1 MRAAS
6 GRCPAGRESCHRC
19 HPERAQRAKEP
30 KRRSGSFASLR
41 TTLSVLALCIIPA
54 TAVAQQAPAPDF
66 EALGFEAAERLGEY
80 LRIRTVNPPGNE
92 TAGARWLRQVL
103 AKDGIEAEI
112 FESSP
117 GRGNLY
123 ARLPGNG
130 SKRPIVLLSHIDVV
144 PATDSAWRVS
154 PWSGE
159 TRSGAVWGRG
169 ALDMKGMGVVE
180 LLTMIA
186 LKRRG
191 VPLSRDVILVANAD
205 EETGSSGAEWFA
217 REKRGLLR
225 NAEFLV
231 NEGGHNRLGPTG
243 QTEYYGVGVTE
254 KVPYWIRITARGAA
268 GHGSIPRPDN
278 AALRISRAVG
288 RIAAYQTP
296 IKLTPPAERYF
307 KDLATREV
315 DPGRRRWL
323 ADPAAALR
331 NPAGRLY
338 LTSNLYYNA
347 ILRNTI
353 SITVLRGSDK
363 TNVIPP
369 EASAELDVRLLP
381 GERPAVF
388 VRELRRVIGDSL
400 VEITP
405 LRPERQATTS
415 PLDGPMIEA
424 IREAVEAMEPGALL
438 TTPTLAGYTDSY
450 YYRAIG
456 IGAYGV
462 SPFRLSEEDA
472 RTVHGNDER
481 VTVENLRFGVE
492 FLYRI
497 VERVAR

>member
-1 MRAAS
+1 MRSAS
-6 GRCPAGRESCHRC
+6 GGCHAGREWCHMTRI
-19 HPERAQRAKEP
+19 
-30 KRRSGSFASLR
+30 
-41 TTLSVLALCIIPA
+41 VLALCLVPA
-54 TAVAQQAPAPDF
+54 TAFAQQARTPDF
-66 EALGFEAAERLGEY
+66 EVLGFEAAERLGEY

-103 AKDGIEAEI
+103 AKEGIEAEI

-144 PATDSAWRVS
+144 PATDSAWKVS

-180 LLTMIA
+180 LMTMIA

-243 QTEYYGVGVTE
+243 ETEYYGVGVTE
-254 KVPYWIRITARGAA
+254 KVPYWVRITARGAP

-278 AALRISRAVG
+278 AAARISRAVG

-296 IKLTPPAERYF
+296 IRLTPPAERYF
-307 KDLATREV
+307 KDLATRET
-315 DPGRRRWL
+315 DPQQRRWL

-331 NPAGRLY
+331 NPAGRLF

-353 SITVLRGSDK
+353 SITALRGSDK

-381 GERPAVF
+381 GERPADF
-388 VRELRRVIGDSL
+388 VRELRRVIADSL

-424 IREAVEAMEPGALL
+424 IREAVEAMEPGALI
-438 TTPTLAGYTDSY
+438 TTPMLAGYTDSY

-456 IGAYGV
+456 IGAYGI

-481 VTVENLRFGVE
+481 VTLENLRFGVE
-492 FLYRI
+492 FMYRI

>member
-1 MRAAS
+1 MI
-6 GRCPAGRESCHRC
+6 GRLLVCGGRL
-19 HPERAQRAKEP
+19 
-30 KRRSGSFASLR
+30 RSLVAVGVA
-41 TTLSVLALCIIPA
+41 LSIGPSPDLAH
-54 TAVAQQAPAPDF
+54 AQQARSPDF
-66 EALGFEAAERLGEY
+66 DALGFEAAERLGEY
-80 LRIRTVNPPGNE
+80 IRVRTVNPPGNE
-92 TAGARWLRQVL
+92 TAGARWMQQVL
-103 AKDGIEAEI
+103 AREGIPAEI

-144 PATDSAWRVS
+144 PATDSAWQVG

-159 TRSGAVWGRG
+159 TRHGAVWGRG
-169 ALDMKGMGVVE
+169 ALDMKGTAIVE
-180 LLTMIA
+180 LMTMIA

-205 EETGSSGAEWFA
+205 EETGSTGAEWFA
-217 REKRGLLR
+217 REKKALLR

-231 NEGGHNRLGPTG
+231 NEGGHNRVTPEGR
-243 QTEYYGVGVTE
+243 TEYYGIGVTE
-254 KVPYWIRITARGAA
+254 KMPYWVRITAHGSP
-268 GHGSIPRPDN
+268 GHASIPRPDN
-278 AALRISRAVG
+278 AAARISRALG
-288 RIAAYQTP
+288 RIAAWRTP
-296 IKLTPPAERYF
+296 IRLTPPAERYF
-307 KDLATREV
+307 KSLATRET
-315 DPGRRRWL
+315 DPRRRGWL

-331 NPAGRLY
+331 DSAGLSFF
-338 LTSNLYYNA
+338 TSNLYYDA
-347 ILRNTI
+347 ILRNTV
-353 SITVLRGSDK
+353 SITVLEGSDK

-381 GERPAVF
+381 GERPADF
-388 VRELRRVIGDSL
+388 VSELRRVIADSL
-400 VEITP
+400 VEIIP

-424 IREAVEAMEPGALL
+424 IRKAVQAMEPGALL
-438 TTPTLAGYTDSY
+438 VPSMLAGFTDSY
-450 YYRAIG
+450 YYRSIG

-462 SPFRLSEEDA
+462 SPFRLSDEDA

-492 FLYRI
+492 FMYRM

>member
-1 MRAAS
+1 M
-6 GRCPAGRESCHRC
+6 
-19 HPERAQRAKEP
+19 
-30 KRRSGSFASLR
+30 
-41 TTLSVLALCIIPA
+41 
-54 TAVAQQAPAPDF
+54 
-66 EALGFEAAERLGEY
+66 EAADRLGEY
-80 LRIRTVNPPGNE
+80 LRIRTINPPGNE
-92 TAGARWLRQVL
+92 TAGARWLQKVL
-103 AKDGIEAEI
+103 ARDGIAAQI

-130 SKRPIVLLSHIDVV
+130 SKRPLVLLSHIDVV
-144 PATDSAWRVS
+144 PATDSAWQVS

-159 TRSGAVWGRG
+159 IRMGAVWGRG
-169 ALDMKGMGVVE
+169 ALDMKGTAVVE
-180 LLTMIA
+180 LMAMIA

-205 EETGSSGAEWFA
+205 EETGSTGAEWFT
-217 REKRGLLR
+217 REKRALLR
-225 NAEFLV
+225 DAEFLL
-231 NEGGHNRLGPTG
+231 NEGGHNRLGPEG
-243 QTEYYGVGVTE
+243 RTEYYGVGVTE
-254 KVPYWIRITARGAA
+254 KIPYWVRLTAQGSA

-278 AALRISRAVG
+278 ASARIARALG
-288 RIAAYQTP
+288 RIAAYETP

-307 KDLATREV
+307 KNLATRET
-315 DPGRRRWL
+315 DPLRRRWL
-323 ADPAAALR
+323 ANPAAALR
-331 NPAGRLY
+331 NAAALRWF
-338 LTSNLYYNA
+338 TSNLYYNS

-381 GERPAVF
+381 GERPADF
-388 VRELRRVIGDSL
+388 VGELRRVIADSA

-415 PLDGPMIEA
+415 PLDGALMDA
-424 IREAVEAMEPGALL
+424 IREAVETMEPGALI
-438 TTPTLAGYTDSY
+438 TTPMLAGYTDSY
-450 YYRAIG
+450 YYRALG
-456 IGAYGV
+456 IGAYGL
-462 SPFRLSEEDA
+462 SPFRLSEEDS

-492 FLYRI
+492 FFYRI

>member
-1 MRAAS
+1 MVT
-6 GRCPAGRESCHRC
+6 
-19 HPERAQRAKEP
+19 
-30 KRRSGSFASLR
+30 FA
-41 TTLSVLALCIIPA
+41 LSMGTVALALSMSPA
-54 TAVAQQAPAPDF
+54 VCAAQQSPAPDF
-66 EALGFEAAERLGEY
+66 DALGQEAAERLGEY

-92 TAGARWLRQVL
+92 TAGAKWLQQVL
-103 AKDGIEAEI
+103 AREGIAAQI

-130 SKRPIVLLSHIDVV
+130 SERPIVLLSHIDVV
-144 PATDSAWRVS
+144 PATDSAWQVG

-169 ALDMKGMGVVE
+169 ALDMKGTAIVE
-180 LLTMIA
+180 LMTMIA

-205 EETGSSGAEWFA
+205 EETSSSGAEWFA
-217 REKRGLLR
+217 REKKGLLR
-225 NAEFLV
+225 DAEFLL
-231 NEGGHNRLGPTG
+231 NEGGHNRLGPEG
-243 QTEYYGVGVTE
+243 RTEYYGVGVTE
-254 KVPYWIRITARGAA
+254 KVPYWLRITARGSP

-278 AALRISRAVG
+278 AAARISRALG

-307 KDLATREV
+307 KDVATRET
-315 DPGRRRWL
+315 DPRRRRWL
-323 ADPAAALR
+323 ADPAAAVR
-331 NPAGRLY
+331 SPAGARFF
-338 LTSNLYYNA
+338 TSNLYYNS

-353 SITVLRGSDK
+353 SITALRGSDK

-381 GERPAVF
+381 GERPADF
-388 VRELRRVIGDSL
+388 VRELRRVIADSA

-415 PLDGPMIEA
+415 PLDGALIEA
-424 IREAVEAMEPGALL
+424 IREAVETMEPGALI
-438 TTPTLAGYTDSY
+438 TTPMLSGYTDSY

-456 IGAYGV
+456 IGAYGL

-481 VTVENLRFGVE
+481 VTVENIRFGVE
-492 FLYRI
+492 FFYRI
-497 VERVAR
+497 VEKVAR

>member
-1 MRAAS
+1 MSAAP
-6 GRCPAGRESCHRC
+6 G
-19 HPERAQRAKEP
+19 
-30 KRRSGSFASLR
+30 SLR
-41 TTLSVLALCIIPA
+41 MTACVAALWLGSA
-54 TAVAQQAPAPDF
+54 TAAAQQAPTPDF
-66 EALGFEAAERLGEY
+66 ETLGFEAAERLGEY

-92 TAGARWLRQVL
+92 TAGAEWLRRVL
-103 AKDGIEAEI
+103 AREGIEARI

-123 ARLPGNG
+123 ARLPGTG
-130 SKRPIVLLSHIDVV
+130 SKRPLVLLSHIDVV
-144 PATDSAWRVS
+144 PATDSAWQVG

-169 ALDMKGMGVVE
+169 ALDMKGMAIVQ
-180 LLTMIA
+180 LMTMVA

-191 VPLSRDVILVANAD
+191 VPLSRDVMLVANAD
-205 EETGSSGAEWFA
+205 EETGSTGAEWFT

-225 NAEFLV
+225 DAEFLL

-243 QTEYYGVGVTE
+243 QTEYYGVAVTE
-254 KVPYWIRITARGAA
+254 KVPYWVRLTARGSP
-268 GHGSIPRPDN
+268 GHGSVPRPDN
-278 AALRISRAVG
+278 AAARISRAVG

-296 IKLTPPAERYF
+296 VKLTPPAERYF
-307 KDLATREV
+307 KDVAIQEH
-315 DPGRRRWL
+315 DPLRRRWL
-323 ADPAAALR
+323 ADPAAALQSR
-331 NPAGRLY
+331 AGRLF

-353 SITVLRGSDK
+353 SITALRGSDK

-381 GERPAVF
+381 GERPADF
-388 VRELRRVIGDSL
+388 VRALRRVIADSL

-405 LRPERQATTS
+405 LRPERQATMS

-424 IREAVEAMEPGALL
+424 IHEAVEAMEPGALI
-438 TTPTLAGYTDSY
+438 TTPMLAGYTDSY

-456 IGAYGV
+456 IGAYGI

-492 FLYRI
+492 LMYRI
-497 VERVAR
+497 VEKVAR

>member
-1 MRAAS
+1 VTWLRPTCSVSSLAAL
-6 GRCPAGRESCHRC
+6 GMTVLFTIP
-19 HPERAQRAKEP
+19 P
-30 KRRSGSFASLR
+30 
-41 TTLSVLALCIIPA
+41 LSS
-54 TAVAQQAPAPDF
+54 AQQVPTPDF
-66 EALGFEAAERLGEY
+66 DALGMEAAERLGEY
-80 LRIRTVNPPGNE
+80 LRIRTINPPGNE
-92 TAGARWLRQVL
+92 TAGARWLQQVL
-103 AKDGIEAEI
+103 AREGIAAQI

-144 PATDSAWRVS
+144 PATDSAWQVN

-159 TRSGAVWGRG
+159 TRMGAVWGRG
-169 ALDMKGMGVVE
+169 ALDMKGTAVVE
-180 LLTMIA
+180 LMTIIA

-205 EETGSSGAEWFA
+205 EETNSTGAEWFT
-217 REKRGLLR
+217 REKRALLR
-225 NAEFLV
+225 DAEFLL
-231 NEGGHNRLGPTG
+231 NEGGHNRVGPEG
-243 QTEYYGVGVTE
+243 RTEYYGVGVTE
-254 KVPYWIRITARGAA
+254 KIPYWVRLTARGSA

-278 AALRISRAVG
+278 ASA
-288 RIAAYQTP
+288 RIARALGRVAAYETP

-307 KDLATREV
+307 KDLATRET
-315 DPGRRRWL
+315 DPLRRRWL
-323 ADPAAALR
+323 ANPAAALKNAAALR
-331 NPAGRLY
+331 WF
-338 LTSNLYYNA
+338 TSNLYYNS

-381 GERPAVF
+381 GERPADF
-388 VRELRRVIGDSL
+388 VGELRRVIADSA

-415 PLDGPMIEA
+415 PLDGALIDA
-424 IREAVEAMEPGALL
+424 IRGAVQRMEPGALI
-438 TTPTLAGYTDSY
+438 TTPMLAGYTDSY
-450 YYRAIG
+450 YYRTLG
-456 IGAYGV
+456 IGAYGL
-462 SPFRLSEEDA
+462 SPFRLSEEDS

-492 FLYRI
+492 LFYRI
-497 VERVAR
+497 VEKVAR

>member
-1 MRAAS
+1 MRAATV
-6 GRCPAGRESCHRC
+6 A
-19 HPERAQRAKEP
+19 
-30 KRRSGSFASLR
+30 
-41 TTLSVLALCIIPA
+41 VVALCIGSA
-54 TAVAQQAPAPDF
+54 TAAAQQAPTPDF
-66 EALGFEAAERLGEY
+66 ETLGFEAAERLGEY

-92 TAGARWLRQVL
+92 TAGAEWLRRVL
-103 AKDGIEAEI
+103 AGEGIEAQI

-123 ARLPGNG
+123 ARLPGTG

-144 PATDSAWRVS
+144 PATDSAWQVG

-169 ALDMKGMGVVE
+169 ALDMKGMGIVQ
-180 LLTMIA
+180 LMTMVA

-205 EETGSSGAEWFA
+205 EETGSTGAEWFT

-225 NAEFLV
+225 GAEFLL

-243 QTEYYGVGVTE
+243 QTEYYGIAVTE
-254 KVPYWIRITARGAA
+254 KVPYWIRLTARGAP
-268 GHGSIPRPDN
+268 GHGSVPRPDN
-278 AALRISRAVG
+278 AAARISRAVG
-288 RIAAYQTP
+288 RVAAHQTP

-307 KDLATREV
+307 KDVATREP
-315 DPGRRRWL
+315 DPLRRRWL

-331 NPAGRLY
+331 SRAGRLF
-338 LTSNLYYNA
+338 LTSNLYHNA

-353 SITVLRGSDK
+353 SITALRGSDK

-381 GERPAVF
+381 GERPDDF
-388 VRELRRVIGDSL
+388 VRELRRVIADSL
-400 VEITP
+400 VEIIP

-415 PLDGPMIEA
+415 PLEGPLIEA
-424 IREAVEAMEPGALL
+424 FREVVKAMEPGALI
-438 TTPTLAGYTDSY
+438 TTPMLAGFTDSF
-450 YYRAIG
+450 YYRAVG
-456 IGAYGV
+456 IGAYGI

-472 RTVHGNDER
+472 RTVHGHDER